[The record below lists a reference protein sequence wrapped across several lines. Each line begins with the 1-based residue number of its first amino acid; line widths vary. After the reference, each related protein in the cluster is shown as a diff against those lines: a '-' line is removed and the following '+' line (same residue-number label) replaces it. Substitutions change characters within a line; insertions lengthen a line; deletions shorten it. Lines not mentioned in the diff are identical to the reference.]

1 MIILFDNNEN
11 IKTIQI
17 NNFIETDYKIFK
29 KNLKYLLINKIK
41 IINFDLFNVNDYS
54 YYYIMKIIYFFTKY
68 SDTFLEQFEKFNIY
82 FNEKDKSNV
91 EYYINL
97 VSWTIPEAVSIIYID
112 SSINWK
118 KLIKEQSK
126 LL

>member
-11 IKTIQI
+11 IKTLQI
-17 NNFIETDYKIFK
+17 NNFIETDYKILK
-29 KNLKYLLINKIK
+29 KNLKYLLNKKLK
-41 IINFDLFNVNDYS
+41 IINFDLYNVNDYS

-68 SDTFLEQFEKFNIY
+68 SDKFIEQFEKFNIY
-82 FNEKDKSNV
+82 FNENDKSNV
-91 EYYINL
+91 EYYSSL
-97 VSWTIPEAVSIIYID
+97 ASWTPPDNISVIYINEL
-112 SSINWK
+112 INWK

>member
-17 NNFIETDYKIFK
+17 NNFVETDYKILK
-29 KNLKYLLINKIK
+29 KNLKYLLNNKIK
-41 IINFDLFNVNDYS
+41 IINFDLFNISDYS
-54 YYYIMKIIYFFTKY
+54 YYYVMKIIYFFTKY
-68 SDTFLEQFEKFNIY
+68 SDKFLEQFEKFNIY
-82 FNEKDKSNV
+82 FNENDKSNV
-91 EYYINL
+91 EYYSSL
-97 VSWTIPEAVSIIYID
+97 ASWTSPDNISIIYINEL
-112 SSINWK
+112 INWK

>member
-11 IKTIQI
+11 IKTLQI
-17 NNFIETDYKIFK
+17 NNFIETDYKILK
-29 KNLKYLLINKIK
+29 KNLKYLLNKKLK
-41 IINFDLFNVNDYS
+41 IINFDLYNVNDYS

-68 SDTFLEQFEKFNIY
+68 SDKFIEQIEKFNIY
-82 FNEKDKSNV
+82 FNENDKSNV
-91 EYYINL
+91 EYYSSL
-97 VSWTIPEAVSIIYID
+97 ASWTPPDNISVIYINEL
-112 SSINWK
+112 INWK

>member
-11 IKTIQI
+11 IKTLQI
-17 NNFIETDYKIFK
+17 NNFIETDYKTLK
-29 KNLKYLLINKIK
+29 KNLKYLLNNKIK

-68 SDTFLEQFEKFNIY
+68 SDKFTEQFEKFNVY
-82 FNEKDKSNV
+82 FNENDRSNV
-91 EYYINL
+91 EYYSNLANWTPPENISIN
-97 VSWTIPEAVSIIYID
+97 YINT
-112 SSINWK
+112 SINWK
-118 KLIKEQSK
+118 KLIKEQNK

>member
-11 IKTIQI
+11 IKTLQI
-17 NNFIETDYKIFK
+17 NNFIETDYKILK
-29 KNLKYLLINKIK
+29 KNLKYLLNKKLK
-41 IINFDLFNVNDYS
+41 IINFDLYNVNDYS

-68 SDTFLEQFEKFNIY
+68 SDKFIEQFEKFNIY
-82 FNEKDKSNV
+82 FNENDKSNV
-91 EYYINL
+91 EYYSSL
-97 VSWTIPEAVSIIYID
+97 ASWTPPDNISIIYINEL
-112 SSINWK
+112 INWK